1 MKKFKINE
9 KLCKKLT
16 AYTLMTTMTFS
27 SASKLPV
34 YANNDNM
41 CYTYEV
47 LTEYDVNGD
56 NYVVERSDNN
66 SIRVTQKH
74 SKGENVLTIDN
85 NGEVTIITQ
94 DGYSSKR
101 EVFNIN
107 EFNATNLDVN
117 ENCIKN
123 KDLKKCVKTL
133 ENYFNS
139 NSLYNENPLEKID
152 GNLVYDSTYGL
163 NYENG
168 KELAKKQY
176 NDVYSDY
183 MCKLDN
189 KSNIDIKALQ
199 STAIA
204 IPLGYTGALAY
215 GGELGKISIVSSA
228 LSGPQVT
235 LFLVV
240 IAGALAADYFID
252 NNQIYSIDDVLEQDI
267 LTTQEVKSMGLVTV
281 SSAMEGIKDNYND
294 NNQNND
300 YYIAYLCNNGKVYIN
315 FINPLSIDEA
325 KDVLLMGTPEQNIYS
340 LTADQASE
348 VIWHSGGIP
357 GTSSSDDRMQQKAE
371 CHAYSN
377 SHKSFNV
384 VTKTINNDEL
394 TIDSNAR
401 KGLYYWHYHF
411 HGKNVND
418 KHSFFGTPVKVK

>member
-27 SASKLPV
+27 SASKLPI
-34 YANNDNM
+34 YADNDNM

-56 NYVVERSDNN
+56 NYVVEHSENN

-74 SKGENVLTIDN
+74 SKGENVLTIDH
-85 NGEVTIITQ
+85 NGRVTIITQ
-94 DGYSSKR
+94 NGFLCKK
-101 EVFNIN
+101 EEFNIN
-107 EFNATNLDVN
+107 EFNGTNLQIN

-123 KDLKKCVKTL
+123 KNLKQCVKTL
-133 ENYFNS
+133 ENYFNT
-139 NSLYNENPLEKID
+139 NSFYNGNPLESINNNLMFD
-152 GNLVYDSTYGL
+152 GTYGL
-163 NYENG
+163 SNSDSV
-168 KELAKKQY
+168 KLAKKQY
-176 NDVYSDY
+176 DDVYIDY
-183 MCKLDN
+183 IN
-189 KSNIDIKALQ
+189 KIDSKNNIDVTNYNVSSA
-199 STAIA
+199 A
-204 IPLGYTGALAY
+204 IPLSLTGTLMT
-215 GGELGKISIVSSA
+215 GGTMDAITLGASS
-228 LSGPQVT
+228 LTGPQVV
-235 LFLVV
+235 LVV
-240 IAGALAADYFID
+240 VAVAGLLAADYFID
-252 NNQIYSIDDVLEQDI
+252 NNQIYSIDDIFEQDI
-267 LTTQEVKSMGLVTV
+267 LSTQEVKAMGLVTV
-281 SSAMEGIKDNYND
+281 TSAMEGIKENYND
-294 NNQNND
+294 DNQNND

-384 VTKTINNDEL
+384 VTKTIDNDEL
-394 TIDSNAR
+394 TIDPNAR